1 MRSNSRAAPH
11 CAGSTAEPKADLDGS
26 NETSVRYADFVGAQ
40 RCAACHRAQYD
51 RWSAS
56 THGRAGGQPGAVKI
70 LGPFDGR
77 PLHFKDAVVTPR
89 NERGTYSFTIEEVRT
104 LFDNAPTVS
113 PWYYHRTTRTA
124 NAAQAW
130 SRADQRA
137 RAIATRRYQET
148 DQAA

>member
-1 MRSNSRAAPH
+1 MNTMTRTR
-11 CAGSTAEPKADLDGS
+11 DFIL
-26 NETSVRYADFVGAQ
+26 SVN
-40 RCAACHRAQYD
+40 
-51 RWSAS
+51 
-56 THGRAGGQPGAVKI
+56 TTT
-70 LGPFDGR
+70 
-77 PLHFKDAVVTPR
+77 TPR
-89 NERGTYSFTIEEVRT
+89 SFTIEEVRT
-104 LFDNAPTVS
+104 LFNNAPTVS